1 MMGKHGIYSENYKI
15 IISKTIN
22 AIKIKINFLFKTGE
36 LSLFLKDELPQ
47 FRQTIIPRK
56 ERSAT
61 NAEPP
66 HRLLILFLSIV

>member
-47 FRQTIIPRK
+47 FRQTIFPPK

-66 HRLLILFLSIV
+66 HRLHILFLSIV